1 MVPFASQC
9 AAALCP
15 VAVDLL
21 QLGVQGLEQVH
32 TEGVSS
38 VTSVDVVG
46 KLGPTSEC
54 TKCFLI

>member
-15 VAVDLL
+15 AAVVLL

-46 KLGPTSEC
+46 K
-54 TKCFLI
+54 